1 MDLRGIL
8 IRPMDFFCKIKANHT
23 IADLRH
29 GEKDTISPS
38 TLIFD
43 PIKD

>member
-8 IRPMDFFCKIKANHT
+8 IRPMDFFCKIKANRT
-23 IADLRH
+23 IADL
-29 GEKDTISPS
+29 SPS